1 MARHQVQQDP
11 KAAPIRLGH
20 QAVERGQVTEDRVDV
35 GVVADVVAEVGQWRW
50 VDRAHPDGVDAQRG
64 RLAAQVVEVLDD
76 AGEVADAVA
85 AGVGEGA
92 RIDLVDD
99 PAAPPVAHGRT
110 PATAGSAGRQTMSSR
125 RSSDEKRALGMA
137 AAGRANVVP
146 RASGRERVGPWSV
159 PSPPMTTPTANDGTI
174 GSGTS
179 RPVISTRSARK

>member
-11 KAAPIRLGH
+11 KAAPMRLGH

-35 GVVADVVAEVGQWRW
+35 GVIADVVAEVGQGRW

-64 RLAAQVVEVLDD
+64 WLAAQVVEVLDD

-99 PAAPPVAHGRT
+99 PAAPPVAHGRP
-110 PATAGSAGRQTMSSR
+110 PAAAGSAGRQTMSSR
-125 RSSDEKRALGMA
+125 EPSDENPAPGMA
-137 AAGRANVVP
+137 AAARAKVVP
-146 RASGRERVGPWSV
+146 RASGRERVGPWSDPR
-159 PSPPMTTPTANDGTI
+159 PSITTPTANDGTI
-174 GSGTS
+174 GRATS
-179 RPVISTRSARK
+179 RPVISTRRARK